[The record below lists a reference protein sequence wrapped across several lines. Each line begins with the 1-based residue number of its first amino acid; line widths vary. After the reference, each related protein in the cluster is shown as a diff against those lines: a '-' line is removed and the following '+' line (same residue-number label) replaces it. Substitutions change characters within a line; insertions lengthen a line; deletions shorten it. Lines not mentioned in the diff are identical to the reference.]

1 MINKLLLIFL
11 RNWPLHCKRWKVPL
25 RSEAQEKR
33 ERVAGTGRVGL
44 GRDGEGTGRGWD
56 GMGRDGGLFA
66 MHLRG
71 SSE

>member
-11 RNWPLHCKRWKVPL
+11 RNWPLHCKRRKVPL

-33 ERVAGTGRVGL
+33 ERAAGTGRVEM
-44 GRDGEGTGRGWD
+44 GRDGDGTGMGRGWD
-56 GMGRDGGLFA
+56 GCLFA
-66 MHLRG
+66 VHLRG